1 MQVQKL
7 RSAKEILADRRERYQ
22 AFRKYMEEV
31 KRVND
36 DHDLP
41 FSAVIN
47 SFSVEPH
54 REHFLGLNETQESDD
69 WSTDLNEIKEAV
81 DWSTDLDEIKE
92 ADDWSTDLDEIK
104 EAGDWSTD
112 DQEVAEEERSAASDY
127 VDWKHSL
134 SAPTEQGGCGCCWA
148 FSAVATIES
157 AFYRS
162 TGIKKEFS
170 QQTVVDW

>member
-1 MQVQKL
+1 MS
-7 RSAKEILADRRERYQ
+7 SAKEILADRRERYQ
-22 AFRKYMEEV
+22 VFRKYMEEV

-47 SFSVEPH
+47 SFSVDPH
-54 REHFLGLNETQESDD
+54 REHFLGLNETQESND
-69 WSTDLNEIKEAV
+69 WSIDLN
-81 DWSTDLDEIKE
+81 
-92 ADDWSTDLDEIK
+92 EIK

-112 DQEVAEEERSAASDY
+112 DQEVAEEERSATPDY

-157 AFYRS
+157 AFYRA

>member
-1 MQVQKL
+1 
-7 RSAKEILADRRERYQ
+7 
-22 AFRKYMEEV
+22 MEEV

-47 SFSVEPH
+47 SFSVDPH
-54 REHFLGLNETQESDD
+54 REHFLGLNETQESND
-69 WSTDLNEIKEAV
+69 WSIDLNEIKA
-81 DWSTDLDEIKE
+81 
-92 ADDWSTDLDEIK
+92 
-104 EAGDWSTD
+104 AGDWSTD
-112 DQEVAEEERSAASDY
+112 DQEVAEEERSATPDY

-157 AFYRS
+157 AFYRA

>member
-54 REHFLGLNETQESDD
+54 RERFLGLNETQESDD

-81 DWSTDLDEIKE
+81 
-92 ADDWSTDLDEIK
+92 DWSTDLDEIK